1 MRIGIENILMAKFD
15 SRPVLKRWLKTGK
28 RHIRGH
34 KTKSKK
40 NLSELATS
48 EEEFFIHLT
57 SYNSCIPS
65 YTLLSEIFVAKKF
78 HGSSLIS
85 DNKGTLMQI

>member
-1 MRIGIENILMAKFD
+1 MRIGIENIPMAKFD

-28 RHIRGH
+28 RYIRGH
-34 KTKSKK
+34 KTKSNE

-57 SYNSCIPS
+57 S
-65 YTLLSEIFVAKKF
+65 
-78 HGSSLIS
+78 
-85 DNKGTLMQI
+85 